1 MWELDMLKSNKKKG
15 FSLIEQL
22 CAISILSILSI
33 CVITIQLNNVRLKEY
48 NKQVLLYCNVLEA
61 LKQEI
66 IYNYSYADVRQIYYL
81 NKRYI
86 TKDKLTINNLKS
98 NDLSQIFSEGSDME
112 NTYLLL
118 NVVDG
123 EVLKIQ
129 IELHLKLN
137 YKEEII
143 DCEFNKGNYI

>member
-33 CVITIQLNNVRLKEY
+33 CIITIQLNNIRLKEY
-48 NKQVLLYCNVLEA
+48 NKQVFLYCSVLEA

-66 IYNYSYADVRQIYYL
+66 IFNYSYDYVRQIYNS
-81 NKRYI
+81 NKKYI
-86 TKDKLTINNLKS
+86 VKDMLTINNLRS
-98 NDLSQIFSEGSDME
+98 NDLNNIFSENSDMK

-123 EVLKIQ
+123 EVLKIHM
-129 IELHLKLN
+129 ELHLKLN

-143 DCEFNKGNYI
+143 ECEFNKGNYI

>member
-1 MWELDMLKSNKKKG
+1 MLKSNKKKG

-22 CAISILSILSI
+22 CAISVLSILSI
-33 CVITIQLNNVRLKEY
+33 CIITIQLNNIRLKEY
-48 NKQVLLYCNVLEA
+48 NKQVFLYCSVLEA

-66 IYNYSYADVRQIYYL
+66 ICNYSYDNVRQIYNS
-81 NKRYI
+81 NKKYI
-86 TKDKLTINNLKS
+86 VKDMLTINNLRS
-98 NDLSQIFSEGSDME
+98 NDLNNIFSENSDMK

-123 EVLKIQ
+123 EVLKIHM
-129 IELHLKLN
+129 ELHLKLN

-143 DCEFNKGNYI
+143 ECEFNKGNYI